1 MSVLSKNALRQQIA
15 ERLAALEEPDY
26 QCFNRQI
33 RQLFFRLQ
41 PVREARRIMIYHSIG
56 REVVT
61 LPIIETLIRQGKQVA
76 LPVCTPKRD
85 LEARAILSL
94 AEVIDTGKFGLKEPG
109 PEAPSVAVADLDL
122 IVVPG
127 VAFDTA
133 GNRLGH
139 GMGYYDRFLAR
150 TGRQSFKLA
159 LAYDFQIV
167 PQVPAEPHDIKMDGV
182 LTPERFWVCPGQP
195 SFRPTPVC

>member
-1 MSVLSKNALRQQIA
+1 MSVLSKKALRQQIA

-26 QCFNRQI
+26 QRFNRQI
-33 RQLFFRLQ
+33 QQLFFQLQ

-76 LPVCTPKRD
+76 LPVCTQTRD

-94 AEVIDTGKFGLKEPG
+94 AEVVETGRFGLKEPG
-109 PEAPSVAVADLDL
+109 PEAPPVAAADLDL

-127 VAFDTA
+127 VAFDTT

-150 TGRQSFKLA
+150 AGSRSFKLA

-167 PQVPAEPHDIKMDGV
+167 PQVPAENHDIKMDAL
-182 LTPERFWVCPGQP
+182 LTPERFLTCPG
-195 SFRPTPVC
+195 